1 MTNEDFMRQLGEKLS
16 AEVHQFLPVGL
27 SGYAQVSWKPQT
39 VKAGS
44 GLVRA
49 IAEAI
54 IEKNAD
60 AKNILFKREYDIDA
74 DDYTTHRVLFW

>member
-1 MTNEDFMRQLGEKLS
+1 MTNEDFMRQLGETLS

-27 SGYAQVSWKPQT
+27 SGYSQVSWKPLT
-39 VKAGS
+39 SKTGA

-49 IAEAI
+49 IAEAVS
-54 IEKNAD
+54 EKNPD
-60 AKNILFKREYDIDA
+60 AKNILFKREYDIDT